1 MIYKIVLILVIGLG
15 AFMFYKNNAT
25 PAYLGLKNNQLAPM
39 PSSPNAVSSQT
50 DIEEKKVNPL
60 SFTSI
65 DDAKK
70 NVKRVFAQLPNNSVE
85 VENDNYMHVIFTT
98 ETMRF
103 HDDVELFFDLENQTI
118 HYRSQ
123 SRVGYSDR
131 GLNKT
136 RYEQFS
142 ELYNDLN

>member
-1 MIYKIVLILVIGLG
+1 MIYKIALVLIVVLV
-15 AFMFYKNNAT
+15 AFMFYKNNVT
-25 PAYLGLKNNQLAPM
+25 PSYIGVADGQLSPM

-50 DIEEKKVNPL
+50 DVEDKKVAP
-60 SFTSI
+60 FTFNSI

-70 NVKRVFAQLPNNSVE
+70 NVKRVFAQLPSNSVE
-85 VENDNYMHVIFTT
+85 LEREDYLHVIFTT
-98 ETMRF
+98 ETMKF
-103 HDDVELFFDLENQTI
+103 HDDVELYFDEKNKLI

-131 GLNKT
+131 GLNKA

-142 ELYNDLN
+142 ELYNGLK